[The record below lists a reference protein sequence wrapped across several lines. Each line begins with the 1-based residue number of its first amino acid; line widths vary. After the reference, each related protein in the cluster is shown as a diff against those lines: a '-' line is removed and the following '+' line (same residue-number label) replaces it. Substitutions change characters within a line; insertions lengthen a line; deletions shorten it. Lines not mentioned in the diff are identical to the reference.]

1 MVYIIKMIYERAI
14 ETMMDYR
21 ETYNILLI
29 NLKSIS
35 RIQPY
40 EKIHIVDNK
49 FIIRDERIFQFIQ
62 RWLNGDNRK
71 QILEFIKKIVETC
84 EQILENKQISEKDY
98 LKIIQILPSFIIGLE
113 NLKLTYHNDKITK
126 YILENL
132 IDHITKLLEK

>member
-98 LKIIQILPSFIIGLE
+98 LKIIQILPSFMIGLE

>member
-1 MVYIIKMIYERAI
+1 MIYEMAI
-14 ETMMDYR
+14 ETTMDYR

-49 FIIRDERIFQFIQ
+49 FIIRDERLFQFIQ

-71 QILEFIKKIVETC
+71 QILEFIKKIVDTC
-84 EQILENKQISEKDY
+84 EQILGNKQLSEKDY
-98 LKIIQILPSFIIGLE
+98 MKIIQILPSFIIGLE
-113 NLKLTYHNDKITK
+113 NLKLTYQNDRITK

-132 IDHITKLLEK
+132 IDHITKLIEK

>member
-1 MVYIIKMIYERAI
+1 MIYERAI

-98 LKIIQILPSFIIGLE
+98 LKIIQILPSFMIGLE